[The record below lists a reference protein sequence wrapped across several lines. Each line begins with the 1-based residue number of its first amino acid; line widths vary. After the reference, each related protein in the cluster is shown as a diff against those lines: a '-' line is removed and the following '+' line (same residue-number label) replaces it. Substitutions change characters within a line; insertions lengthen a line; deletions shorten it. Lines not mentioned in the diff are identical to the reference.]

1 MDHVPSTPSE
11 LPQNEPCHKIV
22 EKEILFEEDGRRSE
36 RKRGEGLPTEGCV
49 QTLQG
54 IC

>member
-22 EKEILFEEDGRRSE
+22 EKESYFLKKMGEGVRE
-36 RKRGEGLPTEGCV
+36 KRGKGY
-49 QTLQG
+49 
-54 IC
+54 